1 MRCLFI
7 HKYTEGKASRK
18 LLVTLEDSEVYISDL
33 YSSELLGTFLLEDNS
48 LTGDSTTMPEEVFS
62 YISNKLSVVT
72 ARVPIQ
78 AGELE
83 EGESGGGSI
92 SNGIPPL

>member
-1 MRCLFI
+1 M
-7 HKYTEGKASRK
+7 K
-18 LLVTLEDSEVYISDL
+18 LLVTLEDSDVYISDL

-48 LTGDSTTMPEEVFS
+48 LTGDSTTMPEEVFL

-83 EGESGGGSI
+83 EGESGGGII